1 MSKHRDIELDIKGGG
16 KAIIEGRTTVPFKTF
31 VQLVLQRKVLSIFKN
46 RGEESV
52 IVSADLLTDLAS
64 APQDDQENREHLVLV
79 TLGVGVIAG
88 VFVMATA
95 QIAML
100 ALGTGLGMKELLI
113 VAFTILAI
121 AVLAVVLAKAQ
132 RKRESSQKITETME
146 RMASLLSK

>member
-1 MSKHRDIELDIKGGG
+1 
-16 KAIIEGRTTVPFKTF
+16 
-31 VQLVLQRKVLSIFKN
+31 
-46 RGEESV
+46 V